1 MFEVAAAL
9 RIGLGGASGVA
20 NKTVKIYERVKVQG
34 KWTDRPVSI
43 PKLKPMAR
51 CTSKRTMEGGST
63 FLGTRGKNK
72 KWHPKTCTT
81 LSDALKVKAEKEWP
95 AGEAV
100 GN

>member
-1 MFEVAAAL
+1 MYLKEDH
-9 RIGLGGASGVA
+9 GGRFHISW
-20 NKTVKIYERVKVQG
+20 YE
-34 KWTDRPVSI
+34 
-43 PKLKPMAR
+43 
-51 CTSKRTMEGGST
+51 
-63 FLGTRGKNK
+63 GKNK